1 MKKLLLL
8 SLFLF
13 SCSRDHSSEL
23 VKNFHARISKTN
35 YNIQSISQD
44 KFHTPQ
50 ICNLALFEIIDGEY
64 KDKFFEINSCEIYG
78 GGARILTKE
87 FVYNHEIFDTV
98 HFDYISKTRLFNISK
113 K

>member
-13 SCSRDHSSEL
+13 SCSKDHSSDL

-35 YNIQSISQD
+35 YNIQNISQD

-50 ICNLALFEIIDGEY
+50 LCNLALFEIVDGEY
-64 KDKFFEINSCEIYG
+64 KYKFFEMNSCEYY
-78 GGARILTKE
+78 GARILTKE
-87 FVYNHEIFDTV
+87 FVYGHEISDTV
-98 HFDYISKTRLFNISK
+98 HFDYVAKIRLFNISK